1 MGMEGSA
8 RNVLRAGRTPRQW
21 VAVAVAVVVLFTTL
35 GCEAPRGPQRATV
48 SGLGAGLSWWKIP
61 SATETGRWVYFGSV
75 DSAAHNAGPR
85 VLIVPGG
92 GGQVSVDVDAQ
103 ARAYAGAGLRP
114 VIACIATITGM
125 WKPSPATACHGA
137 PAARAGHVAA
147 GREVANVV
155 DALRA
160 KYPSLR
166 SNPTGLVIVG
176 DSYGGAAAI
185 HAAQLTRYKHP
196 VVTVN
201 GTNTWRGATKPVVPA
216 GDVDP
221 AAPQMLARVEAPIAQ
236 VVGAEDEMVPP
247 GVAANFARF
256 AAEAGLPVP
265 VLSIRG
271 ADHIDPINAD
281 PGSCAVR
288 QVVTVITALA
298 SAQTPASRSAC

>member
-1 MGMEGSA
+1 MGMEGNG
-8 RNVLRAGRTPRQW
+8 RNGLRAGQTPRQW
-21 VAVAVAVVVLFTTL
+21 AAVTVAVVVLFTTL
-35 GCEAPRGPQRATV
+35 GCESPRGPQRATV

-61 SATETGRWVYFGSV
+61 SATQAGRWVYFGSV
-75 DSAAHNAGPR
+75 DAAAHNAGPR

-92 GGQVSVDVDAQ
+92 GGQVSVDVEAQ
-103 ARAYAGAGLRP
+103 ARAYAAAGLRP

-125 WKPSPATACHGA
+125 WKPSPATACPGA

-166 SNPTGLVIVG
+166 SNPTELVIVG

-185 HAAQLTRYKHP
+185 HSAELTRYEHP

-201 GTNTWRGATKPVVPA
+201 GTNTWRGATRPVVPA

-221 AAPQMLARVEAPIAQ
+221 AASQMLARIEAPIAQ

-247 GVAANFARF
+247 GVATNFARF